1 MTVRSFADKIKQR
14 DMTTIIG
21 IVVMSFFL
29 SVSCSDEQKEMV
41 EVVFDPENTY
51 TMKTTNVSTLVS
63 DSGVT
68 RYRAN
73 ANVWLMYGKANEPYW
88 YFPEG
93 LYLEHFDTLFQVKSS
108 IKADTAYY
116 FEKQELWKGIGN
128 VEMKSLDGEYFTT
141 SLIFWDQKQ
150 QKIYSDQ
157 YIRIEQQDKVITG
170 VGFESNQSMTEY
182 KIFNT
187 TGIFPINETPVDTTQ
202 AAITETPEA
211 NLPKDDDEL

>member
-1 MTVRSFADKIKQR
+1 
-14 DMTTIIG
+14 MTTIRA
-21 IVVMSFFL
+21 IVVMSLLL
-29 SVSCSDEQKEMV
+29 SGSCSGGRQETV
-41 EVVFDPENTY
+41 EVAFDPEQTY

-63 DSGVT
+63 DSGIT

-73 ANVWLMYGKANEPYW
+73 AKEWLVFGKANDPYW

-93 LYLEHFDTLFQVKSS
+93 IYLEQFDTLFQVKAS

-116 FEKQELWKGIGN
+116 YEKQELWKGVGN
-128 VEMKSLDGEYFTT
+128 VEMQSLDNEYFTT
-141 SLIFWDQKQ
+141 SLIFWDQKSQ
-150 QKIYSDQ
+150 RIYSDQ

-187 TGIFPINETPVDTTQ
+187 TGIFPMNEMPADTTNV
-202 AAITETPEA
+202 EKEA
-211 NLPKDDDEL
+211 GQDA

>member
-1 MTVRSFADKIKQR
+1 MFERNFTNKINHK
-14 DMTTIIG
+14 DMTTIIP

-29 SVSCSDEQKEMV
+29 LASCSDEEKETV
-41 EVVFDPENTY
+41 EVVFDPETTY
-51 TMKTTNVSTLVS
+51 TMKTTEVSTLVS
-63 DSGVT
+63 DSGIT

-73 ANVWLMYGKANEPYW
+73 ADVWLIYGKANEPYW

-93 LYLEHFDTLFQVKSS
+93 LYLEQFDTLFQVKSS

-116 FEKQELWKGIGN
+116 FEKQELWKGVGN

-141 SLIFWDQKQ
+141 SLIFWDQKL
-150 QKIYSDQ
+150 QKIYSDK

-170 VGFESNQSMTEY
+170 IGFESNQSMTEY

-187 TGIFPINETPVDTTQ
+187 TGIFPVNETPVDTTQ
-202 AAITETPEA
+202 TKTEASE
-211 NLPKDDDEL
+211 

>member
-1 MTVRSFADKIKQR
+1 
-14 DMTTIIG
+14 MTTLPVS
-21 IVVMSFFL
+21 VVMSFFL
-29 SVSCSDEQKEMV
+29 SASCSGEQEETV
-41 EVVFDPENTY
+41 EVVFDPEHTY

-63 DSGVT
+63 DSGIT

-73 ANVWLMYGKANEPYW
+73 ARVWLVFGKANEPYS

-93 LYLEHFDTLFQVKSS
+93 IYLEHFDTLFQVKSS

-116 FEKQELWKGIGN
+116 FEKQELWKGVGN

-141 SLIFWDQKQ
+141 SLIFWDQKL

-157 YIRIEQQDKVITG
+157 YIRIEQQDRIITG

-187 TGIFPINETPVDTTQ
+187 TGIFPIDETPADTTQ
-202 AAITETPEA
+202 ATVPASVPE
-211 NLPKDDDEL
+211 

>member
-1 MTVRSFADKIKQR
+1 MKEVTGNKIMNR
-14 DMTTIIG
+14 DMTTIRA
-21 IVVMSFFL
+21 IVVMSLLL
-29 SVSCSDEQKEMV
+29 SGSCSGGRQETV
-41 EVVFDPENTY
+41 EVAFDPEQTY

-63 DSGVT
+63 DSGIT

-73 ANVWLMYGKANEPYW
+73 AKEWLVFGKANDPYW

-93 LYLEHFDTLFQVKSS
+93 IYLEQFDTLFQVKAS

-116 FEKQELWKGIGN
+116 YEKQELWKGVGN
-128 VEMKSLDGEYFTT
+128 VEMQSLDNEYFTT
-141 SLIFWDQKQ
+141 SLIFWDQKSQ
-150 QKIYSDQ
+150 RIYSDQ

-187 TGIFPINETPVDTTQ
+187 TGIFPMNEMPADTTNV
-202 AAITETPEA
+202 EKEA
-211 NLPKDDDEL
+211 GQDA

>member
-1 MTVRSFADKIKQR
+1 MKYFAQNMKKRR
-14 DMTTIIG
+14 DMITIHA
-21 IVVMSFFL
+21 IVIMSLLFPG
-29 SVSCSDEQKEMV
+29 SCSDDKKETV
-41 EVVFDPENTY
+41 EVTFDPERTY
-51 TMKTTNVSTLVS
+51 TMKTTDVSTLVS
-63 DSGVT
+63 DSGIT

-73 ANVWLMYGKANEPYW
+73 AKEWLVFEKASEPYW

-93 LYLEHFDTLFQVKSS
+93 IYLEQFDTLFQVKAS

-116 FEKQELWKGIGN
+116 YEKQELWKGVGN
-128 VEMKSLDGEYFTT
+128 VEMRSLADEYFTT
-141 SLIFWDQKQ
+141 SLIFWDQKS

-187 TGIFPINETPVDTTQ
+187 TGIFPVNETPADTVKVEQ
-202 AAITETPEA
+202 EA
-211 NLPKDDDEL
+211 V